1 MWASGLVSLGIG
13 EGVFVQGSW
22 PTPVINAI
30 LSGKRRSILLF
41 HWKLS
46 PQCSCSGI
54 PGGRTGA
61 GSGERA
67 CLSSIW
73 DLVTG
78 VGGKSDAVPGLKS
91 FLPHTPG
98 RWLHWRPSRHKAMCL
113 FPHQPSKWLL
123 SQLWQSLFSNRKRF
137 LKTLFVWR
145 AKPAPC

>member
-61 GSGERA
+61 GKWGEGPLVKHLRSCYWGWGEIGCSSRA
-67 CLSSIW
+67 QI
-73 DLVTG
+73 
-78 VGGKSDAVPGLKS
+78 
-91 FLPHTPG
+91 FLAPHTRALAPLKVIKTQG
-98 RWLHWRPSRHKAMCL
+98 PCVYS
-113 FPHQPSKWLL
+113 PI
-123 SQLWQSLFSNRKRF
+123 SQANGFWASSGSLFSNRKRF